1 MKKTAVFISVLIVLI
16 VISLISINN
25 TFSLQVPQKYQEP
38 EEHIVIKFDTLWDIS
53 DSKLQDPFLWPK
65 LWNYN
70 PHIEN
75 PDLIYPGTKILIPSR
90 EELMS
95 IPAKTVKK
103 ITKRKKRKKK
113 KKESEAI
120 FIFKEKEKQ
129 KHIVTKEAFIS
140 SGWIA
145 ADFTPVG
152 EIAYA
157 PMNRSIVGKGD
168 TVYLN
173 FSKKSD
179 YIPVDPSGIPSL
191 AVGSG
196 MSKKYHNKFFT
207 VRFIKTVKHPVSG
220 NILGRQLRITG
231 VIELV
236 GSDNNMP
243 KATIKQS
250 FEHVEIGEKLL
261 PFKEMEPPLIPDSVR
276 NPRMI
281 GYVVETYTNSSVS
294 GKGDIIFLD
303 KGQDDGLAIGD
314 VFSALDD
321 PPVERPIGKI
331 QIVSLQPTTS
341 AALILNSSQEV
352 SIGSKWG
359 NK

>member
-1 MKKTAVFISVLIVLI
+1 MKKTAVFMSALIVLI

-75 PDLIYPGTKILIPSR
+75 PDLIYPGTRVLIPSR
-90 EELMS
+90 EELLQE
-95 IPAKTVKK
+95 PPKTEKK
-103 ITKRKKRKKK
+103 ITKRKKRRKK
-113 KKESEAI
+113 KKESESI
-120 FIFKEKEKQ
+120 FIFNDRGKLKT
-129 KHIVTKEAFIS
+129 IVTKEAFIS

-145 ADFTPVG
+145 PDFSPVG
-152 EIAYA
+152 EIAYS
-157 PMNRSIVGKGD
+157 PMDRSIVGKGD
-168 TVYLN
+168 TVYLTFTN
-173 FSKKSD
+173 KSD
-179 YIPVDPSGIPSL
+179 YTPVDDSGIPYL

-196 MSKKYHNKFFT
+196 ASKKHHNKFFT
-207 VRFIKTVKHPVSG
+207 VRSIKKVKHPITGS
-220 NILGRQLRITG
+220 ILGRQLRITS
-231 VIELV
+231 VIELI
-236 GSDNNMP
+236 GSDNDMP
-243 KATIKQS
+243 KATVKQS

-261 PFKEMEPPLIPDSVR
+261 PFTELEPPLIPDSIR

-281 GYVVETYTNSSVS
+281 GYVVESYTNSNIS

-314 VFSALDD
+314 VFSALDE

-331 QIVSLQPTTS
+331 QIVSLQSTTS

-352 SIGSKWG
+352 FIGSKWG